1 MNSNHHKSVMLDES
15 IESLKIKGKGIYVD
29 ATFGRGG
36 HTSMILNS
44 LQDTGRL
51 IAIDKDL
58 DAIDYAKN
66 KFNDSRFEI
75 YHDSFINLDKLLKEL
90 NLFGQI
96 DGILMD
102 LGVSSPQI
110 DNPDRG
116 FSFNN
121 DGPLDMR
128 MDQTK
133 GISAAEWIATAT
145 EEEIANIIYQF
156 GEEKR
161 SRRIAKAIKK
171 HQQDSV
177 INTTTQL
184 ANIISSV
191 VGGKQ
196 KKHPATRSFQ
206 AIRIFINEELQQ
218 LINTLDK
225 TIDMLAPGGRLCI
238 ISFHS
243 IEDRIV
249 KKFIQKHSR
258 QKSIPKGLPIMDD
271 VFEKKLLID
280 FGKLFATKS
289 EISSNIRSR
298 SAILRVAEKC

>member
-1 MNSNHHKSVMLDES
+1 MNSNHHKSVMLNES
-15 IESLKIKGKGIYVD
+15 IDGLNIKNNGIYVD

-36 HTSMILNS
+36 HTRMMLDLLNNN
-44 LQDTGRL
+44 GRI

-58 DAIDYAKN
+58 DAIEYAKKN
-66 KFNDSRFEI
+66 FTDSRLEI
-75 YHDSFINLDKLLKEL
+75 YHESFVNLKEL
-90 NLFGQI
+90 LENLKLIGKI

-110 DNPDRG
+110 DNAERG

-133 GISAAEWIATAT
+133 GISAAEWISCAT
-145 EEEIANIIYQF
+145 ELEIANVIYQF
-156 GEEKR
+156 GEEKK

-171 HQQDSV
+171 YQQD
-177 INTTTQL
+177 IEITTTTQL
-184 ANIISSV
+184 ATIISNV

-206 AIRIFINEELQQ
+206 AIRIFVNEELKQ
-218 LINTLDK
+218 LASTLDE
-225 TIDMLAPGGRLCI
+225 TIDMLTLGGRLCV

-258 QKSIPKGLPIMDD
+258 QKTIPKGLPVMNNS
-271 VFEKKLLID
+271 FEKTTLLD
-280 FGKLFATKS
+280 FGKYFASKAELS
-289 EISSNIRSR
+289 DNVRSR
-298 SAILRVAEKC
+298 SAILRIAEKC